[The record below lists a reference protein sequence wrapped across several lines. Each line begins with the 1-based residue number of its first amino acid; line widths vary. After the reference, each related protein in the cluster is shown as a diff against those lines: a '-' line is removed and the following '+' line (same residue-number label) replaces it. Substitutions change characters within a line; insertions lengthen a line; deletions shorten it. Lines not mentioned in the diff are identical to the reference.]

1 MCWAQVKPALKY
13 LTDPKYEHDRP
24 KNTHSSTHDKYFKE
38 QIMSKQ
44 QYNLHTKT
52 DYLNRKMF
60 LDPAGP
66 VTIQRFEEVKY
77 KKIAD
82 FEATARGFFWQPE
95 EISLTKDSNDFKD
108 ASDAV
113 KHIFTS
119 NLLRQ
124 TALDSLQGRGPSQI
138 FMPVISLPE
147 LEALVY
153 NWTFFETNIHSKSY
167 SHIIRNIYNVPKDV
181 FNTIHDT
188 KEIVDMASS
197 VGDYYEALHMV
208 NCRKQ
213 MGETVTEHEHVRAI
227 WMALHASYALEAF
240 RFMVSFATSLAMVE
254 NRIFIGNGN
263 IISLILQDEL
273 LHKGWTA
280 YLINQVIK
288 EDPRFLVAKEECEQ
302 EVYQLYMDV
311 IREEKA
317 WADYLFNK
325 GPVIGL
331 NANILK
337 DFVDYTA
344 VGALKDIGIKYQG
357 IAPKSTPIPWF
368 NKHTDTSKKQT
379 ALQENES
386 TNYVIG
392 VMSEGIDYDA
402 LPAL

>member
-1 MCWAQVKPALKY
+1 
-13 LTDPKYEHDRP
+13 
-24 KNTHSSTHDKYFKE
+24 
-38 QIMSKQ
+38 MSKQ
-44 QYNLHTKT
+44 QYNLTTKT
-52 DYLNRKMF
+52 DYLSRKMF

-82 FEATARGFFWQPE
+82 YDATARGFFWQPE
-95 EISLTKDSNDFKD
+95 EVSLTKDSNDFKE

-124 TALDSLQGRGPSQI
+124 TALDSLQGRGPTQV
-138 FMPVISLPE
+138 FTPVCSLPE
-147 LEALVY
+147 VEALMY
-153 NWTFFETNIHSKSY
+153 NWGFFETNIHSKSY

-197 VGDYYEALHMV
+197 VGKYYDTLHRINCMKEIDGSVNEEA
-208 NCRKQ
+208 
-213 MGETVTEHEHVRAI
+213 HVRAI
-227 WMALHASYALEAF
+227 WMALNASYALEAF

-254 NRIFIGNGN
+254 NKIFIGNGN

-280 YLINQVIK
+280 YLINQVVK
-288 EDPRFLVAKEECEQ
+288 EDPRFVKVKTECEQ
-302 EVYQLYMDV
+302 EVYALYVDV

-317 WADYLFNK
+317 WADYLFKK

-331 NANILK
+331 NAAILK
-337 DFVDYTA
+337 EFVDYTA
-344 VGALKDIGIKYQG
+344 CSALKDIGIKYQSPS
-357 IAPKSTPIPWF
+357 PKSTPIPWF
-368 NKHTDTSKKQT
+368 NKHSDTSKKQT

-392 VMSEGIDYDA
+392 VMSDSIDYDA
-402 LPAL
+402 LPVL

>member
-1 MCWAQVKPALKY
+1 
-13 LTDPKYEHDRP
+13 
-24 KNTHSSTHDKYFKE
+24 
-38 QIMSKQ
+38 MSKQ
-44 QYNLHTKT
+44 QYNLTTKT

-82 FEATARGFFWQPE
+82 FETTARGFFWVPE
-95 EISLTKDSNDFKD
+95 EISLTKDAVDFKES
-108 ASDAV
+108 SDTV

-138 FMPVISLPE
+138 FTPVVSLPE

-153 NWTFFETNIHSKSY
+153 NWTFFETNIHSRSY
-167 SHIIRNIYNVPKDV
+167 SHIIRNIYNVPKEV

-197 VGDYYEALHMV
+197 VGKYYDDLHKL
-208 NCRKQ
+208 NCLK
-213 MGETVTEHEHVRAI
+213 ECEVEVKEEEYVKAI
-227 WMALHASYALEAF
+227 YMALHASYALEAF

-254 NRIFIGNGN
+254 NKIFIGNGN

-280 YLINQVIK
+280 YLINQVVK
-288 EDPRFLVAKEECEQ
+288 EDPRFARTAEQ
-302 EVYQLYMDV
+302 CRDEVYALYMDV
-311 IREEKA
+311 IREEKD
-317 WADYLFNK
+317 WADYLFK
-325 GPVIGL
+325 FGPVIGL

-344 VGALKDIGIKYQG
+344 VAALKEIGIKYLEP
-357 IAPKSTPIPWF
+357 APRSTPIPWF
-368 NKHTDTSKKQT
+368 NKHVDTSKKQT

-392 VMSEGIDYDA
+392 VMSDTLDYDA
-402 LPAL
+402 LPEL

>member
-1 MCWAQVKPALKY
+1 
-13 LTDPKYEHDRP
+13 
-24 KNTHSSTHDKYFKE
+24 
-38 QIMSKQ
+38 MSQQ
-44 QYNLHTKT
+44 QYNLNTKT

-95 EISLTKDSNDFKD
+95 EISLSKDANDFKD

-138 FMPVISLPE
+138 FTPVVSLPE

-153 NWTFFETNIHSKSY
+153 NWTFYETNIHSKSY

-188 KEIVDMASS
+188 QEIVGMASS
-197 VGDYYEALHMV
+197 IGLYYDRLHMI
-208 NCRKQ
+208 NCRKELQ
-213 MGETVTEHEHVRAI
+213 EKFPEQEHIKAI
-227 WMALHASYALEAF
+227 WLALHASYALEAF

-254 NRIFIGNGN
+254 NKIFIGNGN

-280 YLINQVIK
+280 FLINQVIK
-288 EDPRFLVAKEECEQ
+288 EDPRFAQAAQECQEEVIQ
-302 EVYQLYMDV
+302 IYKDV
-311 IREEKA
+311 ITEEKA
-317 WADYLFNK
+317 WAEYLFQK

-337 DFVDYTA
+337 EFVDYTA
-344 VGALKDIGIKYQG
+344 VGALKDIGIKYWAP
-357 IAPKSTPIPWF
+357 APKSTPIPWF
-368 NKHTDTSKKQT
+368 NKHVDTSKKQT
-379 ALQENES
+379 ALQESES

-392 VMSEGIDYDA
+392 VMSENLDYDA
-402 LPAL
+402 LPAI

>member
-1 MCWAQVKPALKY
+1 
-13 LTDPKYEHDRP
+13 
-24 KNTHSSTHDKYFKE
+24 
-38 QIMSKQ
+38 MSKA
-44 QYNLHTKT
+44 QYNLTTAT
-52 DYLNRKMF
+52 DYLQRKMF
-60 LDPAGP
+60 LDPEGP

-82 FEATARGFFWQPE
+82 FETTARGFFWVPE
-95 EISLTKDSNDFKD
+95 EISLTKDANDFKE
-108 ASDAV
+108 SSEAV

-138 FMPVISLPE
+138 FTPVVSLPE

-153 NWTFFETNIHSKSY
+153 NWTFFETNIHSRSY
-167 SHIIRNIYNVPKDV
+167 SHIIRNIYNVPKEV
-181 FNTIHDT
+181 FNTIHNT

-197 VGDYYEALHMV
+197 VGLYYEKLHLI
-208 NCRKQ
+208 NCLIET
-213 MGETVTEHEHVRAI
+213 GEKIDEEKHIKAI
-227 WMALHASYALEAF
+227 YLALHASYALEAF

-254 NRIFIGNGN
+254 NKIFIGNGN

-280 YLINQVIK
+280 WIINQVVK
-288 EDPRFLVAKEECEQ
+288 EDPRFAKAKVECEA
-302 EVYQLYMDV
+302 EVYQMYMDV
-311 IREEKA
+311 IREEKE
-317 WADYLFNK
+317 WADYLFKK

-344 VGALKDIGIKYQG
+344 LVSLKEIGIKYTES
-357 IAPKSTPIPWF
+357 APKNTPIPWF
-368 NKHTDTSKKQT
+368 NKHVSTDKKQT
-379 ALQENES
+379 ALQESES

-392 VMSEGIDYDA
+392 VMSDKLDYEE
-402 LPAL
+402 LPNI

>member
-1 MCWAQVKPALKY
+1 
-13 LTDPKYEHDRP
+13 
-24 KNTHSSTHDKYFKE
+24 
-38 QIMSKQ
+38 MSKA
-44 QYNLHTKT
+44 QYDLRHTT

-66 VTIQRFEEVKY
+66 VTVQRFEEVKY
-77 KKIAD
+77 NKLVKL
-82 FEATARGFFWQPE
+82 EQTARGFFWIPE

-108 ASDAV
+108 ASDTV

-124 TALDSLQGRGPSQI
+124 TALDSLQGRGPAQV
-138 FMPVISLPE
+138 FTPVVSIPE
-147 LEALVY
+147 LEALMY
-153 NWTFFETNIHSKSY
+153 NWSFFETNIHSRSY

-188 KEIVDMASS
+188 QEIVDMASNI
-197 VGDYYEALHMV
+197 GNYYDALHLV
-208 NCRKQ
+208 NCKKELGHKIDEQ
-213 MGETVTEHEHVRAI
+213 EHIKAI
-227 WMALHASYALEAF
+227 WLALNASYGLEAF

-254 NRIFIGNGN
+254 NKIFIGNGN

-273 LHKGWTA
+273 LHKEWTA
-280 YLINQVIK
+280 WLINQVVK
-288 EDPRFLVAKEECEQ
+288 EDARFAKVKEECVD
-302 EVYQLYMDV
+302 EVYQMYLDV
-311 IREEKA
+311 IREEKT

-337 DFVDYTA
+337 EFVDYTA
-344 VGALKDIGIKYQG
+344 VGALREIGIKYQEP
-357 IAPKSTPIPWF
+357 APKTTPIPWF
-368 NKHTDTSKKQT
+368 NKHSDTSKKQT

-392 VMSEGIDYDA
+392 VMGEGIDYDD

>member
-1 MCWAQVKPALKY
+1 
-13 LTDPKYEHDRP
+13 
-24 KNTHSSTHDKYFKE
+24 
-38 QIMSKQ
+38 MSRQ
-44 QYNLHTKT
+44 QYDLKTKT

-82 FEATARGFFWQPE
+82 FEATARGFFWVPE

-138 FMPVISLPE
+138 FMPVVSLPE
-147 LEALVY
+147 LEALIY

-197 VGDYYEALHMV
+197 VGNYYEALHV
-208 NCRKQ
+208 INCRKQ
-213 MGETVTEHEHVRAI
+213 LGEVVAEKEHIRAI

-254 NRIFIGNGN
+254 NKIFIGNGN

-280 YLINQVIK
+280 YLINQVVK
-288 EDPRFLVAKEECEQ
+288 EDSRFAQAARDCEQ
-302 EVYQLYMDV
+302 EVIQIYRDV
-311 IREEKA
+311 IREEKE
-317 WADYLFNK
+317 WADYLFK
-325 GPVIGL
+325 LGPVIGL

-344 VGALKDIGIKYQG
+344 AGALKEVGIKYWNP
-357 IAPKSTPIPWF
+357 APKSTPIPWF
-368 NKHTDTSKKQT
+368 NKHTDTSKKQS
-379 ALQENES
+379 ALQETES

-392 VMSEGIDYDA
+392 VMGDQLDYDA
-402 LPAL
+402 LPNL

>member
-1 MCWAQVKPALKY
+1 
-13 LTDPKYEHDRP
+13 
-24 KNTHSSTHDKYFKE
+24 
-38 QIMSKQ
+38 
-44 QYNLHTKT
+44 
-52 DYLNRKMF
+52 MF

-77 KKIAD
+77 NKIAD
-82 FEATARGFFWQPE
+82 FEKTARGFFWVPE
-95 EISLTKDSNDFKD
+95 EISLTKDAQDFKD

-124 TALDSLQGRGPSQI
+124 TALDSLQGRGPSQV
-138 FMPVISLPE
+138 FAPVIGLPE
-147 LEALVY
+147 LEALIY
-153 NWTFFETNIHSKSY
+153 NWTFFETNIHSRSY

-197 VGDYYEALHMV
+197 VGKYYDELHKI
-208 NCRKQ
+208 NCHKEL
-213 MGETVTEHEHVRAI
+213 GEGVPEQVHIRAI
-227 WMALHASYALEAF
+227 YMALHASYALEAF

-254 NRIFIGNGN
+254 NKIFIGNGN

-280 YLINQVIK
+280 YLINQVVK
-288 EDPRFLVAKEECEQ
+288 EDSRFAEARDACQ
-302 EVYQLYMDV
+302 AEVYQLYMDV

-317 WADYLFNK
+317 WADYLFKK

-344 VGALKDIGIKYQG
+344 AGALKDIGIKYNSP
-357 IAPKSTPIPWF
+357 APKSTPIPWF
-368 NKHTDTSKKQT
+368 NKHSDTSKKQT

-392 VMSEGIDYDA
+392 IMGDSIDYEE

>member
-1 MCWAQVKPALKY
+1 
-13 LTDPKYEHDRP
+13 
-24 KNTHSSTHDKYFKE
+24 
-38 QIMSKQ
+38 MSKE

-77 KKIAD
+77 NKLQKI
-82 FEATARGFFWQPE
+82 EQTARGFFWVPE
-95 EISLTKDSNDFKD
+95 EISLSKDANDFKN

-138 FMPVISLPE
+138 FTPVVSLPE
-147 LEALVY
+147 LEALMY
-153 NWTFFETNIHSKSY
+153 NWTFFETNIHSRSY

-188 KEIVDMASS
+188 QEIVGMASS
-197 VGDYYEALHMV
+197 VGNYYDKLHRI
-208 NCRKQ
+208 NCMKE
-213 MGETVTEHEHVRAI
+213 MDGSINEHEHIKAI

-254 NRIFIGNGN
+254 NKIFIGNGN

-273 LHKGWTA
+273 LHKEWTA
-280 YLINQVIK
+280 WMINQVIK
-288 EDPRFLVAKEECEQ
+288 DDERFAKIKTECEQ
-302 EVYQLYMDV
+302 EVYNMYIDV
-311 IREEKA
+311 IREEKE
-317 WADYLFNK
+317 WADYLFKK

-337 DFVDYTA
+337 DFMDYTA
-344 VGALKDIGIKYQG
+344 LGALKDIGIKYQAP
-357 IAPKSTPIPWF
+357 APKSTPIPWF
-368 NKHTDTSKKQT
+368 NKHSDTSKKQT

-392 VMSEGIDYDA
+392 IMGDNLDYDE
-402 LPAL
+402 LPSL

>member
-1 MCWAQVKPALKY
+1 
-13 LTDPKYEHDRP
+13 
-24 KNTHSSTHDKYFKE
+24 
-38 QIMSKQ
+38 MSKQ
-44 QYNLHTKT
+44 QYNLNTKT

-95 EISLTKDSNDFKD
+95 EISLTKDSNDFKE

-124 TALDSLQGRGPSQI
+124 TALDSLQGRGPTQV
-138 FMPVISLPE
+138 FTPVCSLPE
-147 LEALVY
+147 VEALMY
-153 NWTFFETNIHSKSY
+153 NWGFFETNIHSKSY

-188 KEIVDMASS
+188 TEIVDMASS
-197 VGDYYEALHMV
+197 VGKYYDDLHRI
-208 NCRKQ
+208 NCAKELGQ
-213 MGETVTEHEHVRAI
+213 PVEEIEHIRAI
-227 WMALHASYALEAF
+227 YMALHASYALEAF

-254 NRIFIGNGN
+254 NKIFIGNGN

-280 YLINQVIK
+280 YLINQVVK
-288 EDPRFLVAKEECEQ
+288 DDPRFAAIKQECES
-302 EVYQLYMDV
+302 EVYQLYLDV
-311 IREEKA
+311 IREEKD
-317 WADYLFNK
+317 WADYLFK
-325 GPVIGL
+325 MGPVIGL
-331 NANILK
+331 NANVLK

-357 IAPKSTPIPWF
+357 NSPKSTPIPWF
-368 NKHTDTSKKQT
+368 NKHSDTSKKQT

-386 TNYVIG
+386 TNYVLG
-392 VMSEGIDYDA
+392 VMSESLDYDQ
-402 LPAL
+402 LPDL

>member
-1 MCWAQVKPALKY
+1 
-13 LTDPKYEHDRP
+13 
-24 KNTHSSTHDKYFKE
+24 
-38 QIMSKQ
+38 MSNQ
-44 QYNLHTKT
+44 QYNLHNKT
-52 DYLNRKMF
+52 DYLSRKMF

-95 EISLTKDSNDFKD
+95 EISLTKDSNDFKN

-138 FMPVISLPE
+138 FTPVISLPE
-147 LEALVY
+147 LEALIY
-153 NWTFFETNIHSKSY
+153 NWTFYETNIHSKSY

-197 VGDYYEALHMV
+197 VGNYYDDLHRI
-208 NCRKQ
+208 NCAKELGQ
-213 MGETVTEHEHVRAI
+213 PVEESEHIRAI

-254 NRIFIGNGN
+254 NKIFIGNGN

-280 YLINQVIK
+280 YLLNQVVK
-288 EDPRFLVAKEECEQ
+288 EDPRFVIAKQQCEH
-302 EVYQLYMDV
+302 EVYQLYIDV
-311 IREEKA
+311 IREEKD
-317 WADYLFNK
+317 WATYLFKK

-331 NANILK
+331 NANILS
-337 DFVDYTA
+337 DFMDYTA
-344 VGALKDIGIKYQG
+344 ADALKQIGIKYQNS
-357 IAPKSTPIPWF
+357 APRTTPIPWF

-379 ALQENES
+379 ALQESES

-392 VMSEGIDYDA
+392 VMGEGIDYDA

>member
-1 MCWAQVKPALKY
+1 
-13 LTDPKYEHDRP
+13 
-24 KNTHSSTHDKYFKE
+24 
-38 QIMSKQ
+38 MSQ
-44 QYNLHTKT
+44 AQYNLNTRT

-77 KKIAD
+77 NKLQK
-82 FEATARGFFWQPE
+82 FEQEARGFFWVPE
-95 EISLTKDSNDFKD
+95 EVNLTKDAQDFKES
-108 ASDAV
+108 SDTV
-113 KHIFTS
+113 RHIFTS

-124 TALDSLQGRGPSQI
+124 TALDSLQGRGPSQV
-138 FMPVISLPE
+138 FTPVVSLPE

-153 NWTFFETNIHSKSY
+153 NWTFFETNIHSRSY
-167 SHIIRNIYNVPKDV
+167 SHIIRNIYNVPKEV

-197 VGDYYEALHMV
+197 VGRYYDDLHRL
-208 NCRKQ
+208 NCLKEIADPAK
-213 MGETVTEHEHVRAI
+213 ETVLEPAHIKAI
-227 WMALHASYALEAF
+227 WLALNASYALEAL

-263 IISLILQDEL
+263 IISLILQDEI
-273 LHKGWTA
+273 LHRDWTA
-280 YLINQVIK
+280 WMINQVVK
-288 EDPRFLVAKEECEQ
+288 EDPRFAEARTECEG
-302 EVYQLYMDV
+302 EVYEMYMDV

-317 WADYLFNK
+317 WADYLFQK

-331 NANILK
+331 NATILK

-344 VGALKDIGIKYQG
+344 AQALKEIGIKYQES
-357 IAPKSTPIPWF
+357 APRTTPIPWF
-368 NKHTDTSKKQT
+368 NKHVDTHKKQT

-392 VMSEGIDYDA
+392 VMSDQLDYDA
-402 LPAL
+402 LPQI

>member
-1 MCWAQVKPALKY
+1 
-13 LTDPKYEHDRP
+13 
-24 KNTHSSTHDKYFKE
+24 
-38 QIMSKQ
+38 MSKQ
-44 QYNLHTKT
+44 QYNLNTKT
-52 DYLNRKMF
+52 DYLSRKMF

-82 FEATARGFFWQPE
+82 YDSTARGFFWQPE
-95 EISLTKDSNDFKD
+95 EISLSKDANDFKE

-124 TALDSLQGRGPSQI
+124 TALDSLQGRGPTQV
-138 FMPVISLPE
+138 FTPVCSLPE
-147 LEALVY
+147 VEALMY
-153 NWTFFETNIHSKSY
+153 NWGFFETNIHSKSY

-188 KEIVDMASS
+188 EEIVDMASS
-197 VGDYYEALHMV
+197 VGKYYDRLHRINCMKEIDGKV
-208 NCRKQ
+208 NEK
-213 MGETVTEHEHVRAI
+213 EHIKAI
-227 WMALHASYALEAF
+227 WLALNASYALEAF

-254 NRIFIGNGN
+254 NKIFIGNGN

-280 YLINQVIK
+280 YMINQVVK
-288 EDPRFLVAKEECEQ
+288 EDPRFAEAKQECEA
-302 EVYQLYMDV
+302 EVYALYMDV
-311 IREEKA
+311 IREEKD
-317 WADYLFNK
+317 WATYLFK
-325 GPVIGL
+325 MGPVIGL
-331 NANILK
+331 NANILR

-344 VGALKDIGIKYQG
+344 VGALKDIGIKYQTT
-357 IAPKSTPIPWF
+357 APKSTPIPWF

-379 ALQENES
+379 ALQESES

-392 VMSEGIDYDA
+392 VMGESLNYDE
-402 LPAL
+402 LPAI

>member
-1 MCWAQVKPALKY
+1 
-13 LTDPKYEHDRP
+13 
-24 KNTHSSTHDKYFKE
+24 
-38 QIMSKQ
+38 MSQ
-44 QYNLHTKT
+44 AQYNLATKT
-52 DYLNRKMF
+52 DYLHRKMF

-77 KKIAD
+77 NKLVK
-82 FEATARGFFWQPE
+82 FEQEARGFFWIPE
-95 EISLTKDSNDFKD
+95 EVSLTKDANDFKE
-108 ASDAV
+108 ASDTV

-124 TALDSLQGRGPSQI
+124 TALDSLQGRGPAQV
-138 FMPVISLPE
+138 FTPVVGIPE
-147 LEALVY
+147 LEALMY
-153 NWTFFETNIHSKSY
+153 NWSFFETNIHSRSY

-188 KEIVDMASS
+188 QEIVDMASS
-197 VGDYYEALHMV
+197 VGKYYDELHRINCHKELSSEMTGMV
-208 NCRKQ
+208 LEQ
-213 MGETVTEHEHVRAI
+213 EHIKAI
-227 WMALHASYALEAF
+227 WLALNASYALEAF

-263 IISLILQDEL
+263 IISLILQDEI
-273 LHKGWTA
+273 LHKDWTA
-280 YLINQVIK
+280 WMINQVVK
-288 EDPRFLVAKEECEQ
+288 EDPRFAQAKQECEA
-302 EVYQLYMDV
+302 EVYQLYLDV

-317 WADYLFNK
+317 WADYLFQK

-344 VGALKDIGIKYQG
+344 VGALKEIGIKYQEP
-357 IAPKSTPIPWF
+357 APRSTPIPWF
-368 NKHTDTSKKQT
+368 MKHVDTSKKQT

-392 VMSEGIDYDA
+392 VMSDQLDYDE
-402 LPAL
+402 LPDL